1 MTEKVN
7 KNRMQELNIK
17 NSEEIIHWH
26 IGNKVRHDVV
36 EKMDYRAHLEKK
48 EFLCKSLKG
57 INIRDIH
64 REAISRGERYR
75 RILDIIIQM
84 LNIPNNSVCAD
95 LGAGTATFAALIS
108 LQPKVQKVYTVEIS
122 EQFTKHIMPITF
134 DYFKVP
140 KEKIVRI
147 VGDFNNLEFEDNSLD
162 FTVETG
168 SFHHSENIAT
178 TLSECYRVLR
188 PGGFLLAV
196 ERARFNTISKSKK
209 KIILNKELSKEM
221 KKKYGILDGESYTR
235 EMWGE
240 HEYTFDEW
248 NRHLKA
254 ASFLTKMVVVNTFAL
269 FLPILRWVCSVG
281 RSGFEPFYIKTQ
293 PYFIKNPLIYYELL
307 SVPIFICIKP
317 YINM

>member
-7 KNRMQELNIK
+7 ENKCQEVNIK
-17 NSEEIIHWH
+17 HTEEIIRWH

-36 EKMDYRAHLEKK
+36 KKMDYRAHVEKE
-48 EFLCKSLKG
+48 EFLRKSLKG
-57 INIRDIH
+57 INFIDIH

-75 RILDIIIQM
+75 HILDTIIQM
-84 LNIPNNSVCAD
+84 LNIPDSSICAD

-108 LQPKVQKVYTVEIS
+108 LQPKVQKVYAVEIS

-147 VGDFNNLEFEDNSLD
+147 VGDFNSLEFEDNSLD

-168 SFHHSENIAT
+168 SFHHSEDIAI
-178 TLSECYRVLR
+178 TLSECYRVGL
-188 PGGFLLAV
+188 PGCILLAV
-196 ERARFNTISKSKK
+196 ERARFKPITESKK
-209 KIILNKELSKEM
+209 KIILNKELSTEM
-221 KKKYGILDGESYTR
+221 KKKYGILDGESYTL

-240 HEYTFDEW
+240 HEYTFYEW

-254 ASFLTKMVVVNTFAL
+254 AGFLTKMVVVNPFAL
-269 FLPILRWVCSVG
+269 FLPVLRWICSVG
-281 RSGFEPFYIKTQ
+281 SSGFEPFYIKNQTC
-293 PYFIKNPLIYYELL
+293 FIKNPRIYYELL

-317 YINM
+317 YTKM

>member
-1 MTEKVN
+1 MTEKIN
-7 KNRMQELNIK
+7 ENRYQEVNIK
-17 NSEEIIHWH
+17 NSEEIIRWH
-26 IGNKVRHDVV
+26 IGDKVRHDVV
-36 EKMDYRAHLEKK
+36 EKMDYRAHVEKE
-48 EFLCKSLKG
+48 EFLRKSLKG
-57 INIRDIH
+57 INFRDIH

-75 RILDIIIQM
+75 HILDMIIQM
-84 LNIPNNSVCAD
+84 LNIPDNSVCAD

-108 LQPKVQKVYTVEIS
+108 LQPKVQKVYAVEIS
-122 EQFTKHIMPITF
+122 EQFTKDIMPITF

-147 VGDFNNLEFEDNSLD
+147 VGDFNRLEFKDNSLD

-168 SFHHSENIAT
+168 SFHHSEDIAI

-196 ERARFNTISKSKK
+196 ERARFNTISESKK

-221 KKKYGILDGESYTR
+221 KKKYGIPDGESYTR

-254 ASFLTKMVVVNTFAL
+254 AGFLTKMVVVNPFAL
-269 FLPILRWVCSVG
+269 FLPLLKRICSIG
-281 RSGFEPFYIKTQ
+281 SSGFEPFYIKHQTCL
-293 PYFIKNPLIYYELL
+293 IKNPRIYYELL
-307 SVPIFICIKP
+307 SIPILICIKP
-317 YINM
+317 YRKM